1 MMKAMILAAG
11 LGTRLRPLTDH
22 KPKALVEVN
31 GIPLLEILI
40 HRLKRNGV
48 REIIIN
54 THHFSEQ
61 IIKFI
66 EQRNRFDI
74 RIEISEE
81 KELLDTGG
89 GLKKA
94 AWFFNDDQPFLLH
107 NADVLTNLNY
117 AAMLKAHQK
126 TSALATLAV
135 RSRKT
140 SRYFLFDSNQ
150 RLCGW
155 ESVKDNQKKIT
166 VANEPL
172 KRYSFMGI
180 HIISPEIFKYLSG
193 EGPFSI
199 VQAYL
204 DLSEKGQHIYGF
216 PADMYKWIDAGRK
229 EHLLQAADEFKDFI

>member
-1 MMKAMILAAG
+1 MILAAG

-22 KPKALVEVN
+22 KPKALVEIN
-31 GIPLLEILI
+31 GISLLEILI
-40 HRLKRNGV
+40 RRLKQNGI

-54 THHFSEQ
+54 THHFADQ
-61 IIKFI
+61 IITFV
-66 EQRNRFDI
+66 EQKNRFDI
-74 RIEISEE
+74 RIEISKEE
-81 KELLDTGG
+81 ELLDTGG

-94 AWFFNDDQPFLLH
+94 AWFFDDNQPFLLH

-117 AAMLKAHQK
+117 AAMLKAHQQK
-126 TSALATLAV
+126 SALATLAV

-140 SRYFLFDSNQ
+140 SRYFLFDQNR

-155 ESVKDNQKKIT
+155 ESLKDNQKKIT

-180 HIISPEIFKYLSG
+180 HIISPEIFNHLSKD
-193 EGPFSI
+193 GPFSI

-204 DLSEKGQHIYGF
+204 NLSAEGQHIYGF
-216 PADMYKWIDAGRK
+216 PSDAYKWIDAGRK
-229 EHLLQAADEFKDFI
+229 EHLLQAADEFKDFF

>member
-1 MMKAMILAAG
+1 MILAAG

-40 HRLKRNGV
+40 RRLKQNGI

-54 THHFSEQ
+54 THHFADQ
-61 IIKFI
+61 IAAFIK
-66 EQRNRFDI
+66 QKKQFDM

-94 AWFFNDDQPFLLH
+94 AWFFDDGRPFLLH

-117 AAMLKAHQK
+117 TEMLKVHQQK
-126 TSALATLAV
+126 SALATLAV

-140 SRYFLFDSNQ
+140 SRYFLFDQSR

-155 ESVKDNQKKIT
+155 ESVNDGQKKIVIT
-166 VANEPL
+166 NEPL
-172 KRYSFMGI
+172 QRYSFMGI
-180 HIISPEIFKYLSG
+180 HIISTEIFKHLS
-193 EGPFSI
+193 EDGPFSI

-204 DLSEKGQHIYGF
+204 DLSAEGQHIYGF
-216 PADMYKWIDAGRK
+216 SADAYKWIDAGRK
-229 EHLLQAADEFKDFI
+229 EHLLQAAAEIKDFI